1 MRSHLGVIRLPKTT
15 SLYWWRPSIIKL
27 GIMICVLHAR
37 GWIFLCPLTLEEK
50 LVQRILD
57 RAVSQRLKKNSLMS
71 WAGVCA
77 FSSSF
82 DYSKTWLWSSVSFV
96 IASWDR
102 KLCCDD
108 TKASGISF
116 KKKPLSS
123 DLLTKDSRQS
133 VYSLPSPPLSHV
145 HTSGMV
151 QNDSFCFEKIH
162 AIILK
167 SSDSFHQQLLK
178 TYKVPRCRGAGLG
191 GSKRGKRY
199 SFLPLLI
206 FFYFKS
212 IKLVILQ
219 GSFIRQS
226 FLERGRG
233 NKLCLSSSSLLQH

>member
-57 RAVSQRLKKNSLMS
+57 RAVSQRLKKTPLWVGQEYVLSHHPLIILKPDCGLLSALSLPHEIENYVVMTPRPVGS
-71 WAGVCA
+71 P
-77 FSSSF
+77 
-82 DYSKTWLWSSVSFV
+82 L
-96 IASWDR
+96 
-102 KLCCDD
+102 
-108 TKASGISF
+108 

-206 FFYFKS
+206 FFLF
-212 IKLVILQ
+212 
-219 GSFIRQS
+219 
-226 FLERGRG
+226 
-233 NKLCLSSSSLLQH
+233 

>member
-1 MRSHLGVIRLPKTT
+1 MLSHHPLIILKPDCGLLSALSLPHEIENYVVMTP
-15 SLYWWRPSIIKL
+15 RPVGS
-27 GIMICVLHAR
+27 
-37 GWIFLCPLTLEEK
+37 PL
-50 LVQRILD
+50 
-57 RAVSQRLKKNSLMS
+57 
-71 WAGVCA
+71 
-77 FSSSF
+77 
-82 DYSKTWLWSSVSFV
+82 
-96 IASWDR
+96 
-102 KLCCDD
+102 
-108 TKASGISF
+108 